1 MMLHSN
7 LKEGDKVYFI
17 PYTTDTPV
25 IKQGTISMDAYGKLF
40 IKYMEKYADDG
51 EWYICKVSEWDT
63 ESTRQKLAK
72 LMKEIYK
79 GNN

>member
-1 MMLHSN
+1 MLCSN

-25 IKQGTISMDAYGKLF
+25 IKQGTINTDGHGKLF
-40 IKYMEKYADDG
+40 ITYAGRYADDG

-63 ESTRQKLAK
+63 ESTRQKLGK

>member
-17 PYTTDTPV
+17 PYTTDIPV
-25 IKQGTISMDAYGKLF
+25 IKQGIITTDAYGKLF
-40 IKYMEKYADDG
+40 IKYAEKYVDDG
-51 EWYICKVSEWDT
+51 EWYICKVLEWDT
-63 ESTRQKLAK
+63 ESTRQRLAK

-79 GNN
+79 GND